1 MSDGMQQMR
10 ALAEASAASQEY
22 AGSDALRHVT
32 GMLDAL
38 EEIYKGELADV
49 MPDQL
54 VRLQT
59 QLKQTRI
66 IRQVLLKE
74 AALPKL

>member
-1 MSDGMQQMR
+1 MSDNMQQMR
-10 ALAEASAASQEY
+10 ALADAAAASQEY
-22 AGSDALRHVT
+22 AGSDAIKHVEN
-32 GMLDAL
+32 MLESL
-38 EEIYKGELADV
+38 EELYKGELADV
-49 MPDQL
+49 SPDQL

-66 IRQVLLKE
+66 IRQVLRKE

>member
-1 MSDGMQQMR
+1 MSDNMKEMR
-10 ALAEASAASQEY
+10 ALADAAAASQEY

-32 GMLDAL
+32 DMLERL

-49 MPDQL
+49 SPDQL

-66 IRQVLLKE
+66 IRQVLQKD

>member
-1 MSDGMQQMR
+1 MQTMR
-10 ALAEASAASQEY
+10 AMAESAKASQEY

-32 GMLDAL
+32 DMLEAL
-38 EEIYKGELADV
+38 EEAYKAELADV
-49 MPDQL
+49 SPDQL
-54 VRLQT
+54 IRLQT